1 VSLKES
7 YALVLLSVVVF
18 PAACSD
24 GTGPPERHQA
34 RIYAIQTSPRAA
46 VTDTIHISF
55 QFGTSPC
62 DSAVVVESQFEPDG
76 IRLGVSSVG
85 PSEMCQIAVTQIAQ
99 VPFLY
104 VVGPWHQVP
113 FTIRFA
119 EPGEADSVRVVPG
132 Q

>member
-1 VSLKES
+1 MRLKKS

-18 PAACSD
+18 PTACSD

-34 RIYAIQTSPRAA
+34 LIFAIQTSPRAT

-55 QFGTSPC
+55 QFSASPC
-62 DSAVVVESQFEPDG
+62 DSDVVVESQFEPDG

-85 PSEMCQIAVTQIAQ
+85 PRMCQIAITRALLP
-99 VPFLY
+99 PFLY
-104 VVGPWHQVP
+104 VVGPQHQIP

>member
-1 VSLKES
+1 VRLKES
-7 YALVLLSVVVF
+7 YALVLLSAFIF

-24 GTGPPERHQA
+24 GTGPPERHQGQ
-34 RIYAIQTSPRAA
+34 IYAIQTSPRAT

-55 QFGTSPC
+55 QFRISPC
-62 DSAVVVESQFEPDG
+62 DSNVVLESEFEPDG

-85 PSEMCQIAVTQIAQ
+85 PKAMCQIAVTSVAP

-104 VVGPWHQVP
+104 VVGPQHQVP

-119 EPGEADSVRVVPG
+119 EPGEADSVRIVPG

>member
-1 VSLKES
+1 VRIKQS
-7 YALVLLSVVVF
+7 YALVMLSVVVF

-34 RIYAIQTSPRAA
+34 TIFAIQTSPRAA
-46 VTDTIHISF
+46 VMDTIHISF
-55 QFGTSPC
+55 QFATSPC
-62 DSAVVVESQFEPDG
+62 DSAVVVESQFESDG

-85 PSEMCQIAVTQIAQ
+85 PSGVCQIAVAQIFQ
-99 VPFLY
+99 PPFLY
-104 VVGPWHQVP
+104 VVGPQHQVP

-119 EPGEADSVRVVPG
+119 EPGEADSVRVIPG